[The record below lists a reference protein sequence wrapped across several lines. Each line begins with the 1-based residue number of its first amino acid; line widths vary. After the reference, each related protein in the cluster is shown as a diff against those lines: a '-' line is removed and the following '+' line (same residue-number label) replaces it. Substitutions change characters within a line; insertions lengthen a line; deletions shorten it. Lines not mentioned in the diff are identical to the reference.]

1 GPVHQALAFGQPD
14 AAPGMARARRHG
26 RGGRGTDLSQSPPLP
41 EEENQ
46 GMKYFHLNEFECGCG
61 CGRAEMNPTFLAAL
75 DRLRERYGKPLVVTS
90 GYRCPSYNSKVSS
103 TGPTGPHTTG
113 KAADL
118 RVDRGDAYRL
128 LKLALD
134 AGFTGI
140 GVQQK

>member
-1 GPVHQALAFGQPD
+1 
-14 AAPGMARARRHG
+14 
-26 RGGRGTDLSQSPPLP
+26 
-41 EEENQ
+41 
-46 GMKYFHLNEFECGCG
+46 MKYFHLNEFECRCG
-61 CGRAEMNPTFLAAL
+61 CGRAEMNPTFLVAL
-75 DRLRERYGKPLVVTS
+75 DQLRERYGKPLVVTS

-140 GVQQK
+140 GVQQKGAGRFLHLDMLPSGPGQPRPTVWSY

>member
-1 GPVHQALAFGQPD
+1 
-14 AAPGMARARRHG
+14 
-26 RGGRGTDLSQSPPLP
+26 
-41 EEENQ
+41 
-46 GMKYFHLNEFECGCG
+46 MKYFHLNEFECRCG

-75 DRLRERYGKPLVVTS
+75 DQLRERYGKPLVVTS
-90 GYRCPSYNSKVSS
+90 GYRCSSYNSKVSS

-128 LKLALD
+128 LELALD

-140 GVQQK
+140 GVQQKGAGRFLHLDMLLSGPGQPRPTVWSY

>member
-1 GPVHQALAFGQPD
+1 LKHF
-14 AAPGMARARRHG
+14 RI
-26 RGGRGTDLSQSPPLP
+26 T
-41 EEENQ
+41 
-46 GMKYFHLNEFECGCG
+46 EFECRCG
-61 CGRAEMNPTFLAAL
+61 CGRVEMNLMFLNAL
-75 DRLRERYGKPLVVTS
+75 DQLREKYGKPLVVTS

-140 GVQQK
+140 GVQQKGGGRFIHLDLLNDAPGQPRPTVWSY

>member
-1 GPVHQALAFGQPD
+1 
-14 AAPGMARARRHG
+14 
-26 RGGRGTDLSQSPPLP
+26 
-41 EEENQ
+41 
-46 GMKYFHLNEFECGCG
+46 MKHFRITEFECRCG
-61 CGRAEMNPTFLAAL
+61 CGRVEMNLMFLNAL
-75 DRLRERYGKPLVVTS
+75 DQLREKYGKPLVVTS

-140 GVQQK
+140 GVQQKGGGRFIHLDLLNDAPGQPRPTVWSY